1 MVADITTDPTFDVT
15 GERPLFDIDPYQ
27 NDLVYQRYVVSP
39 DGQRFVMIRNIRSG
53 ESDEG
58 PVVVLNFF
66 EELKER
72 AGK

>member
-1 MVADITTDPTFDVT
+1 
-15 GERPLFDIDPYQ
+15 
-27 NDLVYQRYVVSP
+27 
-39 DGQRFVMIRNIRSG
+39 MIRNIRSEG
-53 ESDEG
+53 AEEG